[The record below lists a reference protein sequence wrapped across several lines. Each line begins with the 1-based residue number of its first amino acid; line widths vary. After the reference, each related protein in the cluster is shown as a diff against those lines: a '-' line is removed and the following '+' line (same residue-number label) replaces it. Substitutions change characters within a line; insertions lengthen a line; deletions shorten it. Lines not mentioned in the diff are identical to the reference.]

1 MDQKTT
7 TTEVSNEKMSQL
19 VVANKLSYRVP
30 ASLSLWNSRQYI
42 DYPAQNSTYKAG
54 QTIIIQLS
62 NSDVFVDGRNSY
74 LRFKL
79 RADEPL
85 AVGEKLS
92 TGDYNST
99 CAMFSRV
106 RYIHSS
112 GQEICHNVNLNE
124 YRVVDDHASESHDFW
139 RNTAKMMGYRSLDDE
154 KDLELPGGD
163 QNAVSFAIPLHKVVT
178 MFHSYDGKLT
188 PPMLLS
194 GSRIE
199 IQLASKESAFN
210 TTGAAAIGYEIS
222 EVICS
227 LDSYILSDSAFS
239 VLEKM
244 SSQGLVEYCFEDYEV
259 IQRTTGVDRV
269 NVEMTKSIGRATSA
283 LVTVRDSN
291 VLSTFNE
298 DHGKP
303 LPEESGIETHQ
314 FRLNS
319 LYMPAKEADSL
330 QNYMNFLQYN
340 KLAGNYTIADQEEA
354 QLVVQTLQRSDF
366 LGPSSGLPINSSSA
380 LRYDARFQGAVG
392 GDRVV
397 SLYVKHLKICVPYL
411 YDRIVISV

>member
-7 TTEVSNEKMSQL
+7 TTEVSNEKMSKL
-19 VVANKLSYRVP
+19 IVANSLSYRIPP
-30 ASLSLWNSRQYI
+30 ALSLYNTRQYI
-42 DYPAQNSTYKAG
+42 EYPSQNSVYKAG
-54 QTIIIQLS
+54 QTIIVQLS

-79 RADEPL
+79 RCDAPL
-85 AVGEKLS
+85 DAGEKVS

-112 GQEICHNVNLNE
+112 GQEICHNVNLGE

-163 QNAVSFAIPLHKVVT
+163 EPAHSFAIPLHKVVS
-178 MFHSYDGKLT
+178 MFNSYDNKLT

-199 IQLASKESAFN
+199 IQLASKEAAFN
-210 TTGAAAIGYEIS
+210 TTGQNAIGYEIS

-244 SSQGLVEYCFEDYEV
+244 SAQGLVEYCFEDYEV

-269 NVEMTKSIGRATSA
+269 NIEFTKSIGRATSA
-283 LVTVRDSN
+283 IVSVRDTN
-291 VLSTFNE
+291 VLSSFAE

-303 LPEESGIETHQ
+303 LPEESGVETHQ

-340 KLAGNYTIADQEEA
+340 KDAGNYTIADQEAA

-366 LGPSSGLPINSSSA
+366 LVPSSGLPINSSSA
-380 LRYDARFQGAVG
+380 LRYDARFTGAVG

-397 SLYVKHLKICVPYL
+397 SLYIKHLKIVSPYL
-411 YDRIVISV
+411 YDRVVISV